1 MLPEFIYFS
10 RPERSEAVEHIHT
23 VITSESVTPTKLGGG
38 ETKLAGEE
46 EGQKKMPFPQSP
58 SALGYSAEWATWCG
72 FGQCR
77 P

>member
-23 VITSESVTPTKLGGG
+23 VITSESVTP
-38 ETKLAGEE
+38 TKLAGEE

-72 FGQCR
+72 FGRCR
-77 P
+77 T